1 MEVEVFL
8 HGVPRGQDFF
18 GLQDEQHQ
26 HEIFYTRSNESVK
39 LVVEVKRKGATPY
52 VYYNYLRYNGVLGAA
67 GRPGSYVG
75 ITLRLDMLYPD
86 IQHIFRMLDMAFNKY
101 VVGTVVTKNGDTYQ
115 FTTPDFSSKTE
126 DIERLQQG
134 VVEMLQAT
142 CVESKFIKIDD
153 SLVNPITTSP
163 ECHIDDATE
172 GTTLATIKRYS
183 RIVISPEIK
192 SQAQKELDKK
202 LKDVDAAIVEAVAE
216 KNQIIAEK
224 TSTIATL
231 NCTVTSRDSHI
242 SSLEK
247 ELKEYKS
254 KSDMAVQVDEL
265 KEPINTLA
273 EYFRVKNN
281 DADKNVPQYGKKNHT
296 LALLNVCLL
305 VVVLVVVI
313 LSSSMSGVGGESVEK
328 AKYDALELKYSSL
341 EKKNQ
346 RLEDLKNEIWD
357 ELDASTKKKL
367 EDRFN
372 QYEEASQ
379 TEPTQPAEETK
390 PVEEVKKEEPK
401 KEEEAKPAQEP
412 EEPKAEAKTPAP
424 ASGAVKIVVKDN
436 VKAVEVGHSYTFS
449 VEGYTGKGTW
459 AADGFVFNGSR
470 NSSTVTVTAIDKQ
483 DDPTDAVISF
493 KPENGEKVRMTL
505 KYKK

>member
-1 MEVEVFL
+1 MDVEVFL

-52 VYYNYLRYNGVLGAA
+52 VYYNYLRYNGILGAA
-67 GRPGSYVG
+67 GRPGSYLG
-75 ITLRLDMLYPD
+75 ITLRLDMFYPD
-86 IQHIFRMLDMAFNKY
+86 IQYIFRMLDMAFNKY
-101 VVGTVVTKNGDTYQ
+101 VVGTIVTKNADTYQ
-115 FTTPDFSSKTE
+115 YTSPDFSTKKQ

-134 VVEMLQAT
+134 VLEMLQAT
-142 CVESKFIKIDD
+142 CVEDKFIKIED

-172 GTTLATIKRYS
+172 GTTMATIKRYS
-183 RIVISPEIK
+183 RIVISPDIK
-192 SQAQKELDKK
+192 SHTQKEIDKK
-202 LKDVDAAIVEAVAE
+202 LKDVDSAIEEAVAD
-216 KNQIIAEK
+216 KL
-224 TSTIATL
+224 STIATL
-231 NCTVTSRDSHI
+231 NSAVSSRDSRI

-247 ELKEYKS
+247 ELEEYKS
-254 KSDMAVQVDEL
+254 KSDMVVQVDDL
-265 KEPINTLA
+265 KEPITALA
-273 EYFRVKNN
+273 NYFRVQNN
-281 DADKNVPQYGKKNHT
+281 DANTDVPQYGKKNHT

-328 AKYDALELKYSSL
+328 TKFDALELKYKSL

-346 RLEDLKNEIWD
+346 RLEALKDDIWN
-357 ELDASTKKKL
+357 ELDAVTKKKL
-367 EDRFN
+367 EDRFSE
-372 QYEEASQ
+372 QEEVA
-379 TEPTQPAEETK
+379 EPQQTQPA
-390 PVEEVKKEEPK
+390 EEVKKEELK
-401 KEEEAKPAQEP
+401 KEEAAEPAQKP
-412 EEPKAEAKTPAP
+412 EELKATVETPA
-424 ASGAVKIVVKDN
+424 AAGSVKIVVKDN

-449 VEGYTGKGTW
+449 VEGYTGNGTW
-459 AADGFVFNGSR
+459 GADGFVFNGSR
-470 NSSTVTVTAIDKQ
+470 NSSTVTVTAIEKQ

-493 KPENGEKVRMTL
+493 KPENGEKVRMIL